1 MVLWALEQRR
11 KWRLER
17 EEREREGEEQ
27 LRKENYA
34 REQLQRELQERWR
47 GEGRKQG
54 HAEALAQFRLEL
66 RAAGAVND
74 SISAYLERFETM
86 CNREKAS
93 G

>member
-17 EEREREGEEQ
+17 EEREREREEQ
-27 LRKENYA
+27 LRNEREA
-34 REQLQRELQERWR
+34 REQRQRGLQERWR
-47 GEGRKQG
+47 AEGRKQG

-66 RAAGAVND
+66 RAASAVND
-74 SISAYLERFETM
+74 SISAYLERFETIR
-86 CNREKAS
+86 NREKSS